1 MVRLLPVVLRNRR
14 RMSQAERLG
23 PSGFS
28 ASEHRSALAKS
39 GFAGR
44 RGVRLTGEE
53 EVALAREIEREK
65 CALFDVLARSPDA
78 LGALCSILE
87 ATDAGTRESDDST
100 FAMNEA
106 PEVADLLVAA
116 RRVRS
121 QPAEADSTS
130 EAGDGEDAAI
140 ADFVDASSR
149 HGLSPVLL
157 DAVIANLVALRDDR
171 RGSRREALDATI
183 SAIRCHRSAAERAKA
198 VFVEANLGL
207 VVSLAS
213 RRSRSGIAL
222 QDLVQDGT
230 LGLMRAVD
238 KFDHRRGIR
247 FSTYAAWWIR
257 HALNRALSDRSRTIR
272 LPVHLV
278 EKRQRLERFA
288 RELRQEN
295 GREPTE
301 EELSHRARIPEDE
314 VRRVSSI
321 PLEPVSLDAPVGS
334 DNDIRLGDLVPD
346 SSATSAIDEISSKTV
361 AHRLRHLLTTL
372 PRREEEVLRLRFGLD
387 RQDPLTLTE
396 IGGKLSLSRER
407 IRQLEARALS
417 KLREQAANE
426 GLDSHS

>member
-1 MVRLLPVVLRNRR
+1 
-14 RMSQAERLG
+14 
-23 PSGFS
+23 
-28 ASEHRSALAKS
+28 
-39 GFAGR
+39 
-44 RGVRLTGEE
+44 LTGEE
-53 EVALAREIEREK
+53 EAALAQEIEQEK
-65 CALFDVLARSPDA
+65 RAFFDVLARSPDA
-78 LGALCSILE
+78 LGALCSTLE
-87 ATDAGTRESDDST
+87 ATDAGTRESDDPG
-100 FAMNEA
+100 FATMSEA
-106 PEVADLLVAA
+106 PGVADILVAA

-121 QPAEADSTS
+121 QPAEAVSTS
-130 EAGDGEDAAI
+130 RAGDGEDAAI
-140 ADFVDASSR
+140 ADFVDTSLR
-149 HGLSPVLL
+149 HGLSPGVL
-157 DAVIANLVALRDDR
+157 DAVIANLVALEQDR
-171 RGSRREALDATI
+171 RGSKRQALAATI
-183 SAIRCHRSAAERAKA
+183 SAIQRHRSAAERAKA
-198 VFVEANLGL
+198 AFVEANLGL
-207 VVSLAS
+207 VLSLAS

-238 KFDHRRGIR
+238 KFDYRRGIR

-288 RELRQEN
+288 RELRQEI

-301 EELSHRARIPEDE
+301 GELSHRARIAEDE
-314 VRRVSSI
+314 LRRVASI
-321 PLEPVSLDAPVGS
+321 PLEPVSLDAPVGP

-346 SSATSAIDEISSKTV
+346 SSAPSAIDEISQRTV

-417 KLREQAANE
+417 KLREQAATE
-426 GLDSHS
+426 GLDSHF